1 MAESWL
7 FAKNPTSRVVKVVI
21 GSMSV
26 IAILRQLRSVLPSEH
41 PESAI
46 GKGREHEENAQQ
58 PHWPHQNW
66 REHVREDKDQ
76 QCSQKEQNP
85 SGN

>member
-26 IAILRQLRSVLPSEH
+26 IAILQQLPNLVNAPGWRTTHISS
-41 PESAI
+41 SAYCFWL
-46 GKGREHEENAQQ
+46 GHEETS
-58 PHWPHQNW
+58 
-66 REHVREDKDQ
+66 K
-76 QCSQKEQNP
+76 KM
-85 SGN
+85 